1 MLFVVASCVQMG
13 TSIPVVGA
21 WLLSAAFCSAIGCS
35 EFAPWPFDYYTLLRG
50 ACRTLAGIRIQ
61 LPLPHLPYFAAARRS

>member
-35 EFAPWPFDYYTLLRG
+35 EFAP
-50 ACRTLAGIRIQ
+50 
-61 LPLPHLPYFAAARRS
+61 